1 MALKHCG
8 ALRLETDRL
17 ILRQFAVTDAAAMCK
32 NWASDPEVTKF
43 LTWPTHADADVNK
56 AILEDW
62 AKSYERKD
70 YYQWAIVSKDNGN
83 EPIGSIAV
91 VGMNDDVEINDT
103 KLFNDS
109 RKKGV
114 SLLNAAT
121 ATAYNFIL
129 ARRTSARVPKWRKA
143 KKSRGFR
150 AVSTHNPCIKDNV
163 LIDPAVDIGER

>member
-8 ALRLETDRL
+8 TLRLKTERL
-17 ILRQFAVTDAAAMCK
+17 VLRQFALTDAAAMYK

-43 LTWPTHADADVNK
+43 LTWPTYADADVSK

-83 EPIGSIAV
+83 EPIGSIAA

-109 RKKGV
+109 RKGCR
-114 SLLNAAT
+114 
-121 ATAYNFIL
+121 F
-129 ARRTSARVPKWRKA
+129 
-143 KKSRGFR
+143 
-150 AVSTHNPCIKDNV
+150 
-163 LIDPAVDIGER
+163 